1 MACCIVVLDKFQGVR
16 RLPVGIGET
25 LRRSI
30 AKLAMKALG
39 DQAKTACRSL
49 QLCEGLEACIEGV
62 TNAKVQIRQERTV
75 LVPEGG
81 KDKESEDGISTAAED
96 AERVGGAAT
105 MGGVGEVPLPPGGG
119 QATEEGKVKESNEL
133 RIVM

>member
-1 MACCIVVLDKFQGVR
+1 M
-16 RLPVGIGET
+16 
-25 LRRSI
+25 
-30 AKLAMKALG
+30 
-39 DQAKTACRSL
+39 
-49 QLCEGLEACIEGV
+49 
-62 TNAKVQIRQERTV
+62 TNAKVQIRQESTV

-105 MGGVGEVPLPPGGG
+105 MGGVGEVPLPPGWG
-119 QATEEGKVKESNEL
+119 QATEEGKVKESNKL